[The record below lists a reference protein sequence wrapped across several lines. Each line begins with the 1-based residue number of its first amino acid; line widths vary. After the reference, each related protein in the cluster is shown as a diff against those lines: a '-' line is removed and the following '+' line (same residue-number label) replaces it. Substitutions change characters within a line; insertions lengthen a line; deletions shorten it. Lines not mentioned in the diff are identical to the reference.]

1 MPRLFTALTCA
12 ALATLASA
20 AAAPLPA
27 PSTLSVEKAIETVAC
42 VGDRRNY
49 RNFNHCWSVNIR
61 RATPRAV
68 SSYCSRI
75 CTAARK

>member
-1 MPRLFTALTCA
+1 MLRLFTALTCA
-12 ALATLASA
+12 ALATLGSA
-20 AAAPLPA
+20 AAAPLP
-27 PSTLSVEKAIETVAC
+27 TLSVEKAIETVAC